1 MLAIFNKEIRSFF
14 TTPMGYLVVG
24 LFLLLNGLFLWVF
37 DGPYNLLEYGFADLS
52 NFFAIAPWI
61 FLFLIPAICMRSF
74 SEERKLGTLELLYIK
89 PTSLWQIVL
98 GKFLGASVLVL
109 IALVPTLLYVYGIS
123 ELGTTAG
130 NLDIGLIWGSYFG
143 MIFLIF
149 AYSAIS
155 LFISALAE
163 NQIVAFLISV
173 LICFLLFYGF
183 EAMASLIDNGT
194 IALGVKSFG
203 MKAHY
208 EDMSNGVL
216 DSRDLVYFLSVGYA
230 FLFLTQ
236 MYLKN
241 RQR

>member
-1 MLAIFNKEIRSFF
+1 MLAIFKKEIRSFF
-14 TTPMGYLVVG
+14 TTPLGYLVVG

-98 GKFLGASVLVL
+98 GKFLGSSALVL
-109 IALVPTLLYVYGIS
+109 IALIPTVLYGYAIS
-123 ELGTTAG
+123 ELGTTTG
-130 NLDIGLIWGSYFG
+130 NLDLGLIWGSYFG

-149 AYSAIS
+149 AYVSIS
-155 LFISALAE
+155 LFVSSLSE
-163 NQIVAFLISV
+163 NQIVAFLVSV
-173 LICFLLFYGF
+173 LLCFSLFYGF
-183 EAMASLIDNGT
+183 EAIASLIDNAT
-194 IALGVKSFG
+194 LALGVKSIG
-203 MKAHY
+203 MKAHFD
-208 EDMSNGVL
+208 DMANGII
-216 DSRDLVYFLSVGYA
+216 DSRDLIYFLSVGYL

-236 MYLKN
+236 VYLKTKE
-241 RQR
+241 R

>member
-1 MLAIFNKEIRSFF
+1 MLAIFKKEIRSFF

-89 PTSLWQIVL
+89 PMSLWQIVL

-109 IALVPTLLYVYGIS
+109 IALIPTLFYVYGIS

-130 NLDIGLIWGSYFG
+130 NLDLGLIWGSYFG

-194 IALGVKSFG
+194 LALGVKSFG

-208 EDMSNGVL
+208 DDMSNGVL
-216 DSRDLVYFLSVGYA
+216 DSRDLVYFLSIGYA